1 MYTIDRSEMS
11 TLICAH
17 SYTVCMCFEWK
28 YAWAFKCVSLVV
40 EWIETN
46 RRKKRATSKGAR
58 KMANYVCS
66 GTKKNA
72 TERKTIV
79 QKAHAMQY
87 ATRKSKMDK
96 YVVEC
101 GCVCLFSV
109 TLKNVSRKPVEN
121 HSWKSFLLFFE
132 VNVQRQTESNIT
144 TEQKYMSSKLQKS
157 NQMIRRSA
165 QTERVFSFS
174 IGFENCLYY
183 SMLCP
188 FLRVCVCTICLNR
201 SIIAKLFHLNIISY
215 WIFSMAQSIFQPF

>member
-1 MYTIDRSEMS
+1 MRLACSRMNWNEPEKEKSDEQRSKENGK
-11 TLICAH
+11 L
-17 SYTVCMCFEWK
+17 
-28 YAWAFKCVSLVV
+28 CVQ
-40 EWIETN
+40 WN
-46 RRKKRATSKGAR
+46 
-58 KMANYVCS
+58 
-66 GTKKNA
+66 KKNA